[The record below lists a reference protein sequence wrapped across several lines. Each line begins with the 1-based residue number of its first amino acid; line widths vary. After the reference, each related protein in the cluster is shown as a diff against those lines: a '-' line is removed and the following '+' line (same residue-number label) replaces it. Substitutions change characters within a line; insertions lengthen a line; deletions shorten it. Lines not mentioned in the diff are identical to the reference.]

1 MGMKEN
7 DVPHKGKQSVW
18 RFRGCGLCLNPVEY
32 MCAQCNMELRDQG
45 HERIVENG
53 GEKVYQD
60 KASIVG
66 TNVPPDFIYV

>member
-1 MGMKEN
+1 MKEN

-45 HERIVENG
+45 SARLVHIEEPKRSING
-53 GEKVYQD
+53 AQ
-60 KASIVG
+60 
-66 TNVPPDFIYV
+66 VPDDFMYV